1 VPEQVIEKLTTSG
14 DGEAAGSVAAG
25 SVAAQ
30 IADHFSLGQ
39 VRTVDP
45 TPQGAN
51 ANNVFLDTSDGRWV
65 VRVDLAGSG
74 GGQLLRERFFARLID
89 EATELRAPWP
99 YRVDLTCNILPIP
112 YAVMPRLPGA
122 NLSWF
127 EPHDWGA
134 VGEALAIGAR
144 KLHASVWPEAAEWD
158 AATGEIR
165 PSSIQET
172 DRVAGRAAKSCAKLD
187 DGDNS
192 LDGTSAQ
199 WLADALA
206 ELDSG
211 PAPTSTTLVHGDLV
225 IENMTFSERDG
236 AYDVIGV
243 LDLED
248 ARLGD
253 PDQDIVRHIWWSCFA
268 GQPAA
273 AETFVATYVSSCQV
287 SARTRPYAVVDL
299 LDVWE
304 FGRSHGADW
313 FGGAQYFCD
322 WARPLF
328 ADVDRIL
335 SHHGV

>member
-1 VPEQVIEKLTTSG
+1 MPEQVIERLTAPG
-14 DGEAAGSVAAG
+14 DGEAAG

-30 IADHFSLGQ
+30 IADHFGLGQ
-39 VRTVDP
+39 VRTVVP

-51 ANNVFLDTSDGRWV
+51 ANNVFLDTSEGRWV
-65 VRVDLAGSG
+65 VRVDLAGSDS
-74 GGQLLRERFFARLID
+74 GQLLRERFFARLID
-89 EATELRAPWP
+89 ETTELRAPWP
-99 YRVDLTCNILPIP
+99 YRVDLTCDILPVP
-112 YAVMPRLPGA
+112 YAVMPRLAGA

-127 EPHDWGA
+127 EPHDWRA
-134 VGEALAIGAR
+134 VGEAIAIGAG
-144 KLHASVWPEAAEWD
+144 KLHASVWPEAGEWD

-172 DRVAGRAAKSCAKLD
+172 DRVARRAARSCARLD
-187 DGDNS
+187 DGGNS
-192 LDGTSAQ
+192 LDGTSAR

-225 IENMTFSERDG
+225 IENMTFGERDG
-236 AYDVIGV
+236 AYDVIGL
-243 LDLED
+243 LDLET

-253 PDQDIVRHIWWSCFA
+253 PDRDIVRHIWWSCFA

-273 AETFVATYVSSCQV
+273 AEAFVATYVSACQV
-287 SARTRPYAVVDL
+287 SVRLRPYVVVDL

-304 FGRSHGADW
+304 FGRSHGANW
-313 FGGAQYFCD
+313 FGAAQRFCD
-322 WARPLF
+322 WAQPLF
-328 ADVDRIL
+328 AAVDRIL